1 MAASKLNKHAYLI
14 ENLRVQI
21 IRPIFLWYDMKGRK
35 QFGVNQRKSNI
46 PDSVWALSDM
56 LNNKMS
62 IHAPLQSDV
71 IIGN

>member
-1 MAASKLNKHAYLI
+1 
-14 ENLRVQI
+14 
-21 IRPIFLWYDMKGRK
+21 MKGRK